1 MKRIAVV
8 GAIVTAFAVAPTVA
22 AAGNVVAQTKP
33 QNHKAQVVDVQ
44 IAKVQRAQAAVS
56 LQRHLVHVAHAK
68 RFSLAIRANVR

>member
-44 IAKVQRAQAAVS
+44 IAKVQRAQSAIS
-56 LQRHLVHVAHAK
+56 LQRHLVQVAQAN
-68 RFSLAIRANVR
+68 RFSLLFRAHVR

>member
-1 MKRIAVV
+1 MKRIATV

-44 IAKVQRAQAAVS
+44 IAKVQRAQAAIS
-56 LQRHLVHVAHAK
+56 LQRHLVQVAQAH
-68 RFSLAIRANVR
+68 RFSLLFRAHVR

>member
-1 MKRIAVV
+1 MKRIATV

-22 AAGNVVAQTKP
+22 AAGNVVSQTTP

-56 LQRHLVHVAHAK
+56 LQRHLVQVAQAN
-68 RFSLAIRANVR
+68 RFSILFRTHVR